1 MALSANIV
9 PDIHPD
15 GFYKA
20 YSSTDLACH
29 SGNGSAGILG
39 AEMSDCDTPFSLVNA
54 TFQWIKDNL
63 KDEIDFVIWTGDS
76 ARHDND
82 EDIPRTEKQIVE
94 LNKMVVHKFVE
105 VFGKDENLG
114 DPDPTNDFV
123 VPIVPNFGN
132 NDILPHNIFE
142 PGPNRW
148 TRDYADIWEKF
159 IPEAQRHSFAR
170 GGWFFTEVIPN
181 KLAVFSLNTIY
192 FFDSNSA
199 VDGCDAKT
207 EPGYEHME
215 WLRVQLQ
222 FLRERGMKAI
232 MIGHVPPA
240 RTESKQSWD
249 ETCWQKYTLWM
260 RQYRDVIVSGMFGHM
275 NVDHFMFQ
283 DTSELKY
290 NIRGELEEQ
299 EIGERNATDPMFS
312 VQSKAEYMLDL
323 REGWTRLPTPPPGW
337 SYSDPVKRADD
348 EKFLENDQ
356 KAKNSKQD
364 QEKKFL
370 NKIGGKWAERFSLT
384 IVSPSVV
391 PNYYPTLR
399 IVEYNITGMEN
410 EHPAVGESQ
419 PETMEVDFNLAT
431 DQESAQFAPERVD
444 DDALSMD
451 NIKASRRS
459 SHKKKKPPKLPFE
472 MPKPPSSTA
481 PPGPAYSPQPFTLT
495 SYTQY
500 FANLSFIN
508 HDFEESGLT
517 LEEYIGTSCS
527 PKHQD
532 TGTRVRQAR
541 KFAFEVEYDTKTDK
555 RYKMPDMTVRSYL
568 NLAHRIVKA
577 SNEETHGRETGKHL
591 LDVLPDGS
599 IVDLGDS
606 EASVGKK
613 DSKGGEPRRE
623 TETYKKEKKKHKNKK
638 KKKHHHKDHKD
649 TLWHTFIKRAFV
661 MTKTDED
668 MDDFD
673 PEEHQQRS
681 GGV

>member
-1 MALSANIV
+1 
-9 PDIHPD
+9 
-15 GFYKA
+15 
-20 YSSTDLACH
+20 
-29 SGNGSAGILG
+29 
-39 AEMSDCDTPFSLVNA
+39 MSDCDTPFSLVNA

-114 DPDPTNDFV
+114 DRDPTNDFV

-240 RTESKQSWD
+240 RTENKQNWD

-260 RQYRDVIVSGMFGHM
+260 RQYRDVVVSGMFGHM

-290 NIRGELEEQ
+290 NIRGELKER
-299 EIGERNATDPMFS
+299 EIGERNTSDPIIS

-323 REGWTRLPTPPPGW
+323 REGWAKLPTPPPGW
-337 SYSDPVKRADD
+337 SYSGLVTKADD
-348 EKFLENDQ
+348 ERFLESDQ
-356 KAKNSKQD
+356 KLKKSKPD

-370 NKIGGKWAERFSLT
+370 DKIGGEWAERFSLSL
-384 IVSPSVV
+384 VSPSVV

-399 IVEYNITGMEN
+399 VVEYNITGMEN

-419 PETMEVDFNLAT
+419 LESVEADLDLANH
-431 DQESAQFAPERVD
+431 QESVQFAAERTD
-444 DDALSMD
+444 DE
-451 NIKASRRS
+451 ASSNDSVNESRKSR
-459 SHKKKKPPKLPFE
+459 HKKKRPPKLPFE
-472 MPKPPSSTA
+472 LPKPPSSTA

-500 FANLSFIN
+500 FANLSFLN
-508 HDFEESGLT
+508 QDFEESGLT
-517 LEEYIGTSCS
+517 LGEYIGTSRS
-527 PKHQD
+527 QHEEGSED
-532 TGTRVRQAR
+532 GVGQAR
-541 KFAFEVEYDTKTDK
+541 KFTFEVEYDTKTDK

-577 SNEETHGRETGKHL
+577 SNEEVHGRGMGKHVL
-591 LDVLPDGS
+591 NVLPDGS
-599 IVDLGDS
+599 TVNSGEF
-606 EASVGKK
+606 EANVGKEG
-613 DSKGGEPRRE
+613 SKGDEARKE
-623 TETYKKEKKKHKNKK
+623 AESYIKEKKKHKS
-638 KKKHHHKDHKD
+638 KKKHPHKNHKD

-673 PEEHQQRS
+673 PEEHQQR
-681 GGV
+681 

>member
-1 MALSANIV
+1 
-9 PDIHPD
+9 
-15 GFYKA
+15 
-20 YSSTDLACH
+20 
-29 SGNGSAGILG
+29 
-39 AEMSDCDTPFSLVNA
+39 MSDCDTPFSLVNA

-82 EDIPRTEKQIVE
+82 EDIPRTEKQIVD
-94 LNKMVVHKFVE
+94 LNNMVVHKFVE

-114 DPDPTNDFV
+114 DGDPTNDFV

-240 RTESKQSWD
+240 RTDSKQSWD

-260 RQYRDVIVSGMFGHM
+260 RQYRDVVISGMFGHM
-275 NVDHFMFQ
+275 NIDHFMFQ

-290 NIRGELEEQ
+290 KIRSELEEQ

-323 REGWTRLPTPPPGW
+323 REGWTKLPTPPPGW
-337 SYSDPVKRADD
+337 SNSDLLTMASD
-348 EKFLENDQ
+348 EKFLENNQ
-356 KAKNSKQD
+356 KSKNSKQD

-370 NKIGGKWAERFSLT
+370 DKIGGKWAERFSLS

-399 IVEYNITGMEN
+399 VVEYNIIGMEN

-419 PETMEVDFNLAT
+419 PEAM
-431 DQESAQFAPERVD
+431 DQESVQFAADIAD
-444 DDALSMD
+444 DDALSID
-451 NIKASRRS
+451 KVKESRRS
-459 SHKKKKPPKLPFE
+459 KHKNKKPPKLPFE
-472 MPKPPSSTA
+472 LPKPPSSTA
-481 PPGPAYSPQPFTLT
+481 PPGPGYSPQPFTLT

-500 FANLSFIN
+500 FANLSFLN
-508 HDFEESGLT
+508 QDFEESGLT
-517 LEEYIGTSCS
+517 LEEYIGTSR
-527 PKHQD
+527 PKKE
-532 TGTRVRQAR
+532 GGGNGVRQTR
-541 KFAFEVEYDTKTDK
+541 KFAFEVEYDTKTDM

-577 SNEETHGRETGKHL
+577 SNEETHSGGIGKHL

-599 IVDLGDS
+599 MVDLGES
-606 EASVGKK
+606 EANVGKK
-613 DSKGGEPRRE
+613 DKKEDEPCRE
-623 TETYKKEKKKHKNKK
+623 AETYRKGKKKHKS
-638 KKKHHHKDHKD
+638 KKKHHHKNHKD
-649 TLWHTFIKRAFV
+649 TLWYTFIKRAFV

-673 PEEHQQRS
+673 PEERWQR
-681 GGV
+681 